1 MSNISPLATQPS
13 TSTTS
18 STTAVLGNEAVTQ
31 NQFMQLL
38 VTQLENQDPTQ
49 PTDDSQMLAQLAQFS
64 TLGQM
69 QQLNQTQSLS
79 QSASLIGQTVTA
91 GTSTTPVTG
100 TVSAVTLSNGNIM
113 LTIDGQQVNASSV
126 TAVQ

>member
-1 MSNISPLATQPS
+1 
-13 TSTTS
+13 
-18 STTAVLGNEAVTQ
+18 
-31 NQFMQLL
+31 MQLL